1 MNHPVEIYLSS
12 LESERSRI
20 TMKRALDYF
29 AQFVTQNKDEMADSI
44 LWSEITPGVVQS
56 YKFHLQNKDSPHKP
70 GDKLSANT
78 ISVYLSAIRGVLQ
91 KSYSNS
97 GVAPEH
103 KVPYEI
109 LSEVANN
116 LRNPKIDKSLKGHY
130 IEPRA
135 FKSIINSLDGK
146 RRQLSRDT
154 AILSILY
161 GCGLR
166 CSELCTL
173 SYPEDIDWEQGMLS
187 VYGKGSKRRA
197 VPMFNEL
204 EEAIEDWLFHR
215 GESPGPLFLPIS
227 RADNVLFREGERKDS
242 ITGIV
247 TKRYVRAITP
257 HGVSSILKNACIKA
271 GTKSYKPHDFR
282 RSYITTLFYLE
293 TDLLT
298 IQKLVGHES
307 SDTTRRYDLRDLRA
321 GTEAAR
327 ALGALIRD
335 IN

>member
-1 MNHPVEIYLSS
+1 
-12 LESERSRI
+12 
-20 TMKRALDYF
+20 
-29 AQFVTQNKDEMADSI
+29 
-44 LWSEITPGVVQS
+44 
-56 YKFHLQNKDSPHKP
+56 
-70 GDKLSANT
+70 
-78 ISVYLSAIRGVLQ
+78 
-91 KSYSNS
+91 
-97 GVAPEH
+97 
-103 KVPYEI
+103 
-109 LSEVANN
+109 
-116 LRNPKIDKSLKGHY
+116 
-130 IEPRA
+130 
-135 FKSIINSLDGK
+135 
-146 RRQLSRDT
+146 
-154 AILSILY
+154 
-161 GCGLR
+161 
-166 CSELCTL
+166 
-173 SYPEDIDWEQGMLS
+173 
-187 VYGKGSKRRA
+187 
-197 VPMFNEL
+197 
-204 EEAIEDWLFHR
+204 
-215 GESPGPLFLPIS
+215 PLFLPIS